1 MKKYLFILLSAGILL
16 TGCCRAENHPAGIRH
31 FYVIGV
37 DAMSVEGL
45 KQAHTPNMDKLIADG
60 AVCYNVRT
68 VQPSSSSPNWGSML
82 MGAGP
87 EIHGNSSND
96 WRTDNF
102 SLAPAAVTDYGMFPS
117 VVSVVKAQKP
127 DGKIGMLY
135 HWDGFGNL
143 FEKGVA
149 DFDQNYPTEKETA
162 EAIAAYIKKEKP
174 LFVFSQLDD
183 VDHVGHAAGHMTDAY
198 LKAIGQVDSLVGVI
212 VEATREAGIIDE
224 TVFMIVSDHGGI
236 GNSHGGTTLEE
247 STVPFILSGKGVK
260 KGFVVPAEVY
270 MYDVAPTI
278 TYALGLD
285 EPYAWRGKA
294 MRCAFENE
302 PVPVDPLPV
311 KQLTNDVLINGGRH
325 GFEQAG
331 GLYIDQ
337 PVVPV
342 EITSRY
348 PDAKIFYTTDGS
360 VPTAGSSEYK
370 APFTVDKSCV
380 VRARSFSSHGESIV
394 TDGFFRL
401 LKSNP
406 DNGVSI
412 SFYKGRDWTSVPDFS
427 KLTPAGSWTAHEVRI
442 DRRKVQPLQEKGRSS
457 FALLFRTA
465 LDIEKEGEYTFYLQS
480 DDGSVLYVDGKQVVN
495 NDGDHGVIE
504 KEGSIKLTAG
514 RHDLSIG
521 FVNVGGG
528 YWIEAFYKGPGFP
541 KQIIPADKLYL
552 KQ

>member
-1 MKKYLFILLSAGILL
+1 MKKYLFSILLAGIFL
-16 TGCCRAENHPAGIRH
+16 TGCSLGSNRPAGINY

-45 KQAHTPNMDKLIADG
+45 KQANTPNMDRLIANG
-60 AVCYNVRT
+60 SVCYTVRT

-102 SLAPAAVTDYGMFPS
+102 SLAPAAITDYGMFPS
-117 VVSVVKAQKP
+117 VVSVVKAQRP
-127 DGKIGMLY
+127 EGKIGMLY

-149 DFDQNYPTEKETA
+149 DLDQNYPSEKETA

-174 LFVFSQLDD
+174 LFIFSQLDD
-183 VDHVGHAAGHMTDAY
+183 VDHVGHAAGHLSEAY
-198 LKAIGQVDSLVGVI
+198 LKAISRVDSLVGVI
-212 VEATREAGIIDE
+212 VKATEEAGIMDE

-236 GNSHGGTTLEE
+236 GNGHGGTTLEE

-260 KGFVVPAEVY
+260 KNFVVPTEVY

-302 PVPVDPLPV
+302 AVPVDPLPV
-311 KQLTNDVLINGGRH
+311 KQLTNDVMINGGRH
-325 GFEQAG
+325 GHEQAG

-337 PVVPV
+337 VAQV

-348 PDAKIFYTTDGS
+348 PDAKICYTTDGS
-360 VPTAGSSEYK
+360 IPTLESNSYK
-370 APFTVDKSCV
+370 GPFTVDKSCV
-380 VRARSFSSHGESIV
+380 VRARSFGSHGESIV
-394 TDGFFRL
+394 TDGYFRI

-406 DNGVSI
+406 ENGVTVR
-412 SFYKGRDWTSVPDFS
+412 FYKGQNWTSVPDFS
-427 KLTPAGSWTAHEVRI
+427 KLTPVENWTANEIRI
-442 DRRKVQPLQEKGRSS
+442 DQQKVQELLEKDRSS
-457 FALLFRTA
+457 FGLSFHSK
-465 LDIEKEGEYTFYLQS
+465 LDIQQEGDYTFYLQS
-480 DDGSVLYVDGKQVVN
+480 DDGSVLYIDGRQVVN

-504 KEGSIKLTAG
+504 KEGTIRLTLG
-514 RHDLSIG
+514 RHDLHIG
-521 FVNVGGG
+521 FINIGGG
-528 YWIEAFYKGPGFP
+528 YWIDAFYKGPDFP
-541 KQIIPADKLYL
+541 KQIIPANKLY
-552 KQ
+552 K